1 MMATWVIAYDVSSNR
16 NRNRVSKRL
25 AARGI
30 RLQKSVFLV
39 DASPSDVSKLVDEI
53 GIHIDPETDR
63 VSAWQ
68 LIERWRESQRVS
80 PPQAALLDEPFIVL

>member
-1 MMATWVIAYDVSSNR
+1 MSTWVIAYDVTTNR
-16 NRNRVSKRL
+16 SRSRVSKRL

-39 DASPSDVSKLVDEI
+39 DAAPADINKLVDEI
-53 GIHIDPETDR
+53 GSQIDPATDR

-68 LIERWRESQRVS
+68 LIERWQETQKNV
-80 PPQAALLDEPFIVL
+80 PPHAALLEEQFIVL